1 VLNTQTEFGWT
12 ALHWCCL
19 YGTDDPDERFAAV
32 ARKLIVSGA
41 DTTIVNSRGKTA
53 WEVARQAK
61 ATTVLAVFTE
71 LAGAHTQLGTELARY
86 ENRPDVEGEKFRD
99 DLELDHR
106 RFTLWDI
113 VEGSC
118 EDYTRSTGGEPLAE
132 GGFGKVFRHSDV
144 SPSIEANGKLFREVV
159 LKVPKPDGVAELKG
173 EVKSLHSLSHENVVQ
188 ILGMTEGPAPG
199 TAMAWQMILECVH
212 CKRLPFLVSI
222 DVLRY

>member
-1 VLNTQTEFGWT
+1 
-12 ALHWCCL
+12 
-19 YGTDDPDERFAAV
+19 
-32 ARKLIVSGA
+32 VSGA
-41 DTTIVNSRGKTA
+41 DTTIVNSHGKTA

-71 LAGAHTQLGTELARY
+71 LAGAHKQLGIELARY
-86 ENRPDVEGEKFRD
+86 ENRPDVDDEKFRD

-132 GGFGKVFRHSDV
+132 GGFGKAFLHSDV
-144 SPSIEANGKLFREVV
+144 SPPIEANGKLFREVV
-159 LKVPKPDGVAELKG
+159 LKVPKPAGVAELKG

-188 ILGMTEGPAPG
+188 IMGMTEGPAPG

-212 CKRLPFLVSI
+212 CKRLPLSISI